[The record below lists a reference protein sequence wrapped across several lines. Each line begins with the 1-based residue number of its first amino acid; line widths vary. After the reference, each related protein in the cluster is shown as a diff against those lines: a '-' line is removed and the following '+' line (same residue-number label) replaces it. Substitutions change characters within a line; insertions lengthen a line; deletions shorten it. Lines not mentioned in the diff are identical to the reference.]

1 MKKINKEEIKEYF
14 ENNKKKIAIIG
25 VSIIGAYGLG
35 IVGFKY
41 GKKLLNIKKS
51 SGVNDYFKDHNFWN
65 LDIPEGIRYNV
76 AVLMEEKSPD
86 IHDKFIRINDVKIK
100 ELGKFGKEIM
110 KLDDVQIED
119 VIDLEITIDQLKKL
133 PKVAE
138 EVSEIVLENAIE
150 KALEAN

>member
-14 ENNKKKIAIIG
+14 ENNKKKIAITG
-25 VSIIGAYGLG
+25 ASIIGASVLG
-35 IVGFKY
+35 IAGFKY
-41 GKKLLNIKKS
+41 GKKLLNFKKS
-51 SGVNDYFKDHNFWN
+51 SSVNDYFKDHNFWN

-76 AVLMEEKSPD
+76 AAFMEEKSPD

-119 VIDLEITIDQLKKL
+119 AIDLEITIDQLKKL
-133 PKVAE
+133 PKVVE
-138 EVSEIVLENAIE
+138 EVSEIVLENAVE

>member
-14 ENNKKKIAIIG
+14 ENNKKKIAITG
-25 VSIIGAYGLG
+25 ASIIGASVLG

-41 GKKLLNIKKS
+41 GKKLLNFKKS
-51 SGVNDYFKDHNFWN
+51 SSVNEYFKDYNFWN
-65 LDIPEGIRYNV
+65 LNVPDGVRYNV
-76 AVLMEEKSPD
+76 DVLMEEKGPD

-138 EVSEIVLENAIE
+138 EVSEIVLENAVE
-150 KALEAN
+150 KALEVN